1 MSKDSSPRKKRAAVS
16 PRTRLPHIG
25 KEHVIEEGGY
35 QGDSPIVQR
44 SFDPDGAYENDFD
57 EGTQSDDGGRQQVR
71 DPGNPR
77 ANRLNSRADGRAW
90 EDGDVQEEK
99 DPMAAGFRE
108 LRILSQ
114 LARKK
119 AGSKDFESEMTAL
132 EVKMK
137 RLQTFAAGEYN
148 VVKRELK
155 AQKISNKSLQQ
166 SLKSAHQTVNQTMSQ
181 ALEDVTLL
189 TQKLKS
195 VEENFSQVRVDKD
208 HIEKGF
214 RSELAAVQAKNASLQ
229 KNLLSCKLELEDLS
243 HRIKSSDDLIRH
255 LTFDKLEAQ
264 KEANTLRSQL
274 SVFED
279 DFSSVK
285 QREAKAG
292 KDVMLCKDELEASIA
307 HHREQNESFNAQREM
322 ANAELVRLQVARAGH
337 HCSACLKILKSQI
350 AQIN

>member
-1 MSKDSSPRKKRAAVS
+1 MLLMSKDSSPRKKRAAVS

-25 KEHVIEEGGY
+25 KEHVIEEGSY

-57 EGTQSDDGGRQQVR
+57 EGTQSDDGGRQRVR
-71 DPGNPR
+71 NPGNPR
-77 ANRLNSRADGRAW
+77 ANNEMGLNSRADGRAW
-90 EDGDVQEEK
+90 EDGDMQEEK

-114 LARKK
+114 LVRKK
-119 AGSKDFESEMTAL
+119 ASSKDFESEMTAF

-137 RLQTFAAGEYN
+137 RLQTFAVGEYN

-189 TQKLKS
+189 TQKLRS

-214 RSELAAVQAKNASLQ
+214 RSELGAVQAKNSSLQ

-243 HRIKSSDDLIRH
+243 HRIKSSDDLIRQ
-255 LTFDKLEAQ
+255 LTFDKLESQ

-285 QREAKAG
+285 QREAKAV
-292 KDVMLCKDELEASIA
+292 KDVMLCKDELEASSA
-307 HHREQNESFNAQREM
+307 HHREQNESFNAHREM
-322 ANAELVRLQVARAGH
+322 ANAELVRLQVAARATTALH
-337 HCSACLKILKSQI
+337 A
-350 AQIN
+350 